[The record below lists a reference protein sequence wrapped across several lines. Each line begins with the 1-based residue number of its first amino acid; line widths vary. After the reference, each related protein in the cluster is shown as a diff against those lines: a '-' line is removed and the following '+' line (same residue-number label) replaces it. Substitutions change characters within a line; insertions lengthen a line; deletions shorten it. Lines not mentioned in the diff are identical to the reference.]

1 MGPEVVL
8 GRGPVHQ
15 LVLQSPTGEKDAFPA
30 GTVVSGVSLLLNTVA
45 NAKYLQDTSKQQQTD
60 EMWSA

>member
-1 MGPEVVL
+1 MAEGPSTRIVL
-8 GRGPVHQ
+8 E
-15 LVLQSPTGEKDAFPA
+15 SPTGEKDAFPA